1 MFVSALTKDD
11 LNDKIVDR
19 ILFEGLEDTG
29 EDADCAIVLG
39 SIKAAEYRLPVAV
52 KAYRDN
58 RLNKLILCGGKMRDF
73 SEGSM
78 TEARQMQFHA
88 ERLGV
93 KQEDIMLDEH
103 SLNTVE
109 NILQALLLLQR
120 LCGLHRIHR
129 VLLVTTT
136 YHMRR
141 SVCIARYLFPAHIVV
156 IPCPADD
163 TNTRRGNWMNN
174 AEGRRRAYREVEKIL
189 ESVQNGLFPDFEISL
204 NDPFQSGEAAG

>member
-19 ILFEGLEDTG
+19 VLFEGLEDTG

-58 RLNKLILCGGKMRDF
+58 RLNKLILCGGKVRDF

-103 SLNTVE
+103 
-109 NILQALLLLQR
+109 
-120 LCGLHRIHR
+120 
-129 VLLVTTT
+129 
-136 YHMRR
+136 
-141 SVCIARYLFPAHIVV
+141 
-156 IPCPADD
+156 
-163 TNTRRGNWMNN
+163 
-174 AEGRRRAYREVEKIL
+174 
-189 ESVQNGLFPDFEISL
+189 
-204 NDPFQSGEAAG
+204 